1 MVLHPRALWKAYSL
15 ATGFVANIAALT
27 VSAALSE
34 SVSATA
40 AGILVAAAILELVP
54 WGSDLLLKRSV
65 ARMRSAATPEEHG
78 EAALTGLMIVV
89 FDGVWIVAGVAVAD
103 WREPNF
109 DISGLRAYVGTVALV
124 YAANFAIYLPLYL
137 VRKWRQMS

>member
-1 MVLHPRALWKAYSL
+1 MVLRSKALWKAYSL
-15 ATGFVANIAALT
+15 ATGFVANVAALT
-27 VSAALSE
+27 VSAAMSE

-40 AGILVAAAILELVP
+40 AGILVGAAILELVP
-54 WGSDLLLKRSV
+54 WGSDLLFKRSV

-103 WREPNF
+103 WLTPSFNL
-109 DISGLRAYVGTVALV
+109 SGFWPYVGTVAAV
-124 YAANFAIYLPLYL
+124 GAANGAIALPLFL
-137 VRKWRQMS
+137 AGRWRRAR